1 MNREMKRMMQR
12 QGQVEADGSPAARR
26 APVAPSTRPVPKA
39 DQTNIFGRIAEFF
52 SEVRSELRQ
61 VAWPTRREVANSAT
75 IVLATLILLVS
86 VIFLL
91 NYAFSHAVIFLFR
104 A

>member
-12 QGQVEADGSPAARR
+12 QGQVEADGSPAARK
-26 APVAPSTRPVPKA
+26 PVTPTTRPVPKA
-39 DQTNIFGRIAEFF
+39 DQRSVFGRIAEFF
-52 SEVRSELRQ
+52 TEVRSELRQ
-61 VAWPTRREVANSAT
+61 VAWPSRSEVANSAT
-75 IVLATLILLVS
+75 IVLVTLILLVS
-86 VIFLL
+86 VIFVL